1 MTLKA
6 IEVVLM
12 IVVVLVVMIIPIS
25 IILVR
30 MIVPILEMVVTF
42 VPLQLSHKQVFQN
55 IDSTQFNPIIG

>member
-1 MTLKA
+1 
-6 IEVVLM
+6 M